1 MTDEG
6 RAKAAEAM
14 CLYAKTNACIESNAS
29 AVTGVSVG
37 AGDLDIAEITEAEYQ
52 RGVKRK
58 KERSVE

>member
-14 CLYAKTNACIESNAS
+14 CLYTETNACTESNDS
-29 AVTGVSVG
+29 AVTGVSMGVG
-37 AGDLDIAEITEAEYQ
+37 DSDVGETTEAEYK

-58 KERSVE
+58 KGRSVE